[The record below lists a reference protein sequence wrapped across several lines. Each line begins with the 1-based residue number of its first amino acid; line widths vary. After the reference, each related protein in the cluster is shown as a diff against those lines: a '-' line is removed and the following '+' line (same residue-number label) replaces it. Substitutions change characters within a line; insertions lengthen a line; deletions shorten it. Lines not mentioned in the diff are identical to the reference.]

1 MQSPSPLQLNEFLR
15 SVSSGGPTA
24 ATSMHQAFKWFQHNM
39 GVNFQ
44 VDHFLLSS
52 FPFHAQG
59 HTGAQAK
66 EMEPWEMLNLIFMA
80 KKASGTRLLVLA
92 FVIQSAVSC
101 IRFEHAQSQRW
112 APALSF
118 LLEEAHKV
126 KIDENEQLFQWG
138 STTRG
143 RRRIAVLWS
152 NSSCGRGS
160 CSWPAG
166 S

>member
-1 MQSPSPLQLNEFLR
+1 MHWIRGTLCKSPSPLQLNEFLR
-15 SVSSGGPTA
+15 SVCCGGPTA
-24 ATSMHQAFKWFQHNM
+24 ATSMYQAFKWFQHNM

-101 IRFEHAQSQRW
+101 IRFEHAQRSTLQQT
-112 APALSF
+112 S
-118 LLEEAHKV
+118 
-126 KIDENEQLFQWG
+126 G
-138 STTRG
+138 SAMRFHAARG
-143 RRRIAVLWS
+143 RAEGKDPDRPMI
-152 NSSCGRGS
+152 GS
-160 CSWPAG
+160 QQR
-166 S
+166 